1 MEQNNILTSTVIAV
15 IISSLITWLGNRW
28 IKKLEF
34 RQVYYKTIIDKRIKS
49 YQKIEK
55 VISYFIYY
63 NEIPTND
70 VSIKVL
76 DLLSCGCKEYQK
88 RFKKINSLLV
98 SSMWL
103 SFEMSLLLQDLNV
116 VLTSLYQESKTI
128 SDEKLVKLGLKL
140 KEQLEVLIS
149 RINIKI
155 FEDLKDMDNIQ
166 SFLKSKIKNYKNE
179 IKVIKE

>member
-1 MEQNNILTSTVIAV
+1 
-15 IISSLITWLGNRW
+15 
-28 IKKLEF
+28 
-34 RQVYYKTIIDKRIKS
+34 
-49 YQKIEK
+49 
-55 VISYFIYY
+55 
-63 NEIPTND
+63 
-70 VSIKVL
+70 
-76 DLLSCGCKEYQK
+76 
-88 RFKKINSLLV
+88 
-98 SSMWL
+98 MWL